1 MDGYKPFLW
10 NDFSGGWNPK
20 WALNA
25 TQLQPNQSPSMVNVD
40 YAAKYA
46 LTKRRG
52 TVLIGDVTAG
62 AGSIKSIFNF
72 VKVDGTEVL
81 IRSYSTFHQSLV
93 AGVWTNF
100 QTGLTADQQF
110 DYASDGTFVYFGN
123 AVNDFAKWDGT
134 TVTTSAGNP
143 KGNIFA
149 IAFFKLFVAGVTAF
163 PYRLYYSQTGVLD
176 TFAGGT
182 SGNTDFPGK
191 IKSIRSFYTRDGGE
205 ALLVFIANGSLY
217 QIDFDGSG
225 ILTKRLIRSSIGSVS
240 HRATKQLENYNFVVD
255 IFKNVRGVGYEQN
268 LADVRAST
276 RSIYIEDYLRTLDLE
291 GSTAEYAYRQYLLAA
306 QDPDGA
312 QNNVELV
319 YDELYDS
326 WRLYTGHQVNHYTIY
341 QNKVTYASA
350 SDLNVYQYDAGTYKD
365 AVGSSYVPIYC
376 RYDTKAFD
384 ANDPIRSKRLRY
396 VKISGYISTGCQLTV
411 KAYTDA
417 NLSAPIWSK
426 TIDGAAAYV
435 DDSLTYPWGSA
446 VFGSI
451 PFAGLGGNE
460 SSIEVRPFWVAIMAN
475 TANFNDIRLS
485 FENYQEDVDFVI
497 TEVKPVYTL
506 EAEERIPETNQL

>member
-1 MDGYKPFLW
+1 MDGFKPFLW

-72 VKVDGTEVL
+72 VKVDGTETL

-123 AVNDFAKWDGT
+123 AVDDFAKWDGT

-276 RSIYIEDYLRTLDLE
+276 RSIYIEDYLRTLD
-291 GSTAEYAYRQYLLAA
+291 
-306 QDPDGA
+306 P
-312 QNNVELV
+312 
-319 YDELYDS
+319 
-326 WRLYTGHQVNHYTIY
+326 
-341 QNKVTYASA
+341 
-350 SDLNVYQYDAGTYKD
+350 
-365 AVGSSYVPIYC
+365 
-376 RYDTKAFD
+376 
-384 ANDPIRSKRLRY
+384 
-396 VKISGYISTGCQLTV
+396 
-411 KAYTDA
+411 
-417 NLSAPIWSK
+417 
-426 TIDGAAAYV
+426 
-435 DDSLTYPWGSA
+435 
-446 VFGSI
+446 
-451 PFAGLGGNE
+451 
-460 SSIEVRPFWVAIMAN
+460 
-475 TANFNDIRLS
+475 
-485 FENYQEDVDFVI
+485 
-497 TEVKPVYTL
+497 
-506 EAEERIPETNQL
+506 